1 MASSATVLLGRAA
14 TGFVVRPSI
23 HSGSPLPLLRS
34 TPQMLLPA
42 SVSMQLALTA
52 AEWNNAGMGSTRENP
67 SDIPAEFLVWGLGSI
82 ALLVTALIA
91 TVIFKVKRAGVAD
104 EAAAQAIV
112 NVSEALAANEQKK
125 ERLKKKTKK
134 ARRDNR

>member
-1 MASSATVLLGRAA
+1 MGFTRELRLAHPARRRFIRA
-14 TGFVVRPSI
+14 
-23 HSGSPLPLLRS
+23 GSLALLRS

-52 AEWNNAGMGSTRENP
+52 AEWNNAGMGST
-67 SDIPAEFLVWGLGSI
+67 
-82 ALLVTALIA
+82 ALLITALIA
-91 TVIFKVKRAGVAD
+91 AIIFKVQRAGVAD

>member
-1 MASSATVLLGRAA
+1 MASSATVWLLGAA

-23 HSGSPLPLLRS
+23 RSGPPLPLLRS

-82 ALLVTALIA
+82 ALLITALVVAI
-91 TVIFKVKRAGVAD
+91 IFKVQRAGVAD

>member
-1 MASSATVLLGRAA
+1 MVQ
-14 TGFVVRPSI
+14 PSI
-23 HSGSPLPLLRS
+23 RSCPPLPLLRS
-34 TPQMLLPA
+34 IPTQMLLPA
-42 SVSMQLALTA
+42 SVSVQLALTA

-67 SDIPAEFLVWGLGSI
+67 SDIPAEFMVWGLGSI
-82 ALLVTALIA
+82 ALLITALVAAI
-91 TVIFKVKRAGVAD
+91 IFKVQRAGVAD

-112 NVSEALAANEQKK
+112 SVSEALAANESKK